1 MPAKKQEPRTKVKAE
16 EPVVTEAAPKLEK
29 LLEEVRPRAL
39 KAEIVKAVK
48 QSLAEET
55 EGYPKLSRE

>member
-1 MPAKKQEPRTKVKAE
+1 MPAKKQDPKTKAK
-16 EPVVTEAAPKLEK
+16 EPVIIEAAPKLEK
-29 LLEEVRPRAL
+29 LLEEVRPQAL
-39 KAEIVKAVK
+39 QTKIVKAVK